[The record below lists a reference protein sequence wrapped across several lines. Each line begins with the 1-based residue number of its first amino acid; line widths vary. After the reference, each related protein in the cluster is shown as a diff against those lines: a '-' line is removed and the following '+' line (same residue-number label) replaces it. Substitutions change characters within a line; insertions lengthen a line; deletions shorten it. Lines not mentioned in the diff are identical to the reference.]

1 MLIVQT
7 APREPA
13 YLPRTLASLERA
25 GASHWEGPRAL
36 VADGYTPAA
45 PGWAVWASPE
55 RCGQARTFFRALQI
69 AAAHPDFSAITLVE
83 DDVVFARNALDYI
96 ATVERDPAFV
106 LHTWFT
112 WQIRRPWGAPAATPF
127 FLDVPLAHH
136 SSNVAVTL
144 SAEVVR
150 ALLAS
155 DAVKEWTAQHA
166 GDVAYLG
173 AFAHGRAAVHFPAL
187 AQHVGD
193 VSTVGNVEPRQARHF
208 LGEAQDAMELRCEQ
222 GA

>member
-1 MLIVQT
+1 VLIVQT
-7 APREPA
+7 ALREPA

-25 GASHWEGPRAL
+25 GLERWAGPRAL
-36 VADGYTPAA
+36 VADGYMPEAL
-45 PGWAVWASPE
+45 GWAVWGSD

-69 AAAHPDFSAITLVE
+69 AAAYPDFSALTLVE
-83 DDVVFARNALDYI
+83 DDIVLARNALDYI

-112 WQIRRPWGAPAATPF
+112 WQIRRPWTAPAPSTPF

-144 SAEVVR
+144 SAATVR
-150 ALLAS
+150 ALLTS
-155 DAVKEWTAQHA
+155 DAIKQWTAQHA

-187 AQHVGD
+187 VQHVGD
-193 VSTVGNVEPRQARHF
+193 VSAVGNVEPRQARHF

-222 GA
+222 SV